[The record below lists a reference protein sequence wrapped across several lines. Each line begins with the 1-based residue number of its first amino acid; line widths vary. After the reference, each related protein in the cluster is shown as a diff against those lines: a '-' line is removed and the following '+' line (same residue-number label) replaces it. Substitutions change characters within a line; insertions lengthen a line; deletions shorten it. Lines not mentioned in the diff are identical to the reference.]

1 MFLAEDCTRYYCTN
15 STAPTL
21 LHQLLRST
29 QIPLLSIHTMKCEA
43 AHALKLDKKAQLNI
57 SCPKHSQAFSLS
69 DEVAEKEAAIHRQA
83 MDMQVRNGYGIW
95 LCTELCPFEGTASSI
110 TLYTFTSTPPLFLTS
125 SEPLAAVQHVS
136 TRSRAWPLHAG
147 SALRWR
153 SRRTCTYSRLPA
165 RPWWPRQATWRP
177 GQRQQK
183 HKTQSC
189 LTLLRCGALPKFA
202 LLLCFD

>member
-1 MFLAEDCTRYYCTN
+1 
-15 STAPTL
+15 
-21 LHQLLRST
+21 
-29 QIPLLSIHTMKCEA
+29 MKCEA

-153 SRRTCTYSRLPA
+153 SRRTCTPLAFMQDMHVFKASCQAMVAKTGDLEARAEAAEAQNAELLDFIEVRRPA
-165 RPWWPRQATWRP
+165 
-177 GQRQQK
+177 
-183 HKTQSC
+183 
-189 LTLLRCGALPKFA
+189 
-202 LLLCFD
+202 